1 MSTFHIKKYKLVV
14 KFIELLVK
22 YFAFCLVL
30 SLFYNIFVH

>member
-22 YFAFCLVL
+22 IFRF
-30 SLFYNIFVH
+30 LFGTFIIL